1 MNNPHQQPSKES
13 MKTSVKIQETHLT
26 TKKNGVLQKF
36 LAKRRLGEDENG
48 DEEKKWEEEEKVI
61 ETYLFFTFLI
71 GLNKE
76 KKQSQRYF

>member
-1 MNNPHQQPSKES
+1 MKQPSS
-13 MKTSVKIQETHLT
+13 TTIQRKHVNKCKNTRTHLT

-36 LAKRRLGEDENG
+36 STKRRLGEDENG
-48 DEEKKWEEEEKVI
+48 DEEKKREEEEKVTK
-61 ETYLFFTFLI
+61 TYLFFSLLI